1 MSASL
6 DPSSTASSLTPAL
19 LAALLIGSFCAAGGT
34 FLIKTGATG
43 NTALAEFVNIR
54 VGSGLALYAL
64 GSGVWIY
71 CMSRAPLSVVYP
83 FTALTFVMVTLSAYV
98 FLGERPSTAD
108 VVGAVLIVSGIGSI
122 AWGAMSWS

>member
-1 MSASL
+1 MTGVAL
-6 DPSSTASSLTPAL
+6 PNATAASLTPAL
-19 LAALLIGSFCAAGGT
+19 LAALLLGSFCAAGGT

-43 NTALAEFVNIR
+43 NVTVAEFVNIR
-54 VGSGLALYAL
+54 VLSGLALYAL

-83 FTALTFVMVTLSAYV
+83 FTALTFVLVTLSAYV
-98 FLGERPSTAD
+98 FLGERVGTAEL
-108 VVGAVLIVSGIGSI
+108 VGAALIVCGIGSI